1 MTDAMP
7 DASSIA
13 VDWGTTRLRA
23 YLIDAEGAILD
34 RHEGADGIMSVPVG
48 GFPAMLARYID
59 GWLAADPTLPVVM
72 AGMVGSRNG
81 WAEAPY
87 APCPAAARD
96 LAGRMIT
103 VVRADGGAATI
114 IPGVAGVF
122 DGAGDVMRGEETLVV
137 GLDLEDG
144 LACLP
149 GTHAKWVLLRGGR
162 IERFSTFMTGE
173 IYAALS
179 EHTILGR
186 LATEP
191 ADTAGFARGLHASR
205 SAGGPLHAAFA
216 ARANVLLE
224 TMAPAMVKPYL
235 SGLLV
240 GGEVAGALALY
251 GDLEAVHVVATSGQ
265 AALYSQALA
274 AANVEA
280 IIVDPEA
287 ALLKGMARI
296 ASQGKPHMGSR
307 S

>member
-1 MTDAMP
+1 MT
-7 DASSIA
+7 
-13 VDWGTTRLRA
+13 
-23 YLIDAEGAILD
+23 
-34 RHEGADGIMSVPVG
+34 
-48 GFPAMLARYID
+48 
-59 GWLAADPTLPVVM
+59 
-72 AGMVGSRNG
+72 
-81 WAEAPY
+81 
-87 APCPAAARD
+87 
-96 LAGRMIT
+96 T
-103 VVRADGGAATI
+103 VARADGGTATI

-122 DGAGDVMRGEETLVV
+122 DGAADVMRGEETLVV

-191 ADTAGFARGLHASR
+191 ADQAGFARGLKASR
-205 SAGGPLHAAFA
+205 SAGGVLHAAFA

-224 TMAPAMVKPYL
+224 TMPAAMVKPYL

-251 GDLEAVHVVATSGQ
+251 GDLEAVHVIATSGQ
-265 AALYSQALA
+265 AALYGQALEA
-274 AANVEA
+274 AGVTATIVEP
-280 IIVDPEA
+280 DG
-287 ALLKGMARI
+287 ALLKGLARI
-296 ASQGKPHMGSR
+296 THQRSR
-307 S
+307 